1 MTCRVP
7 NNTHSLTSLICGCFL
22 IPHSTERDFLYFPT
36 FYQLQL
42 NITVQRVC
50 DRYDI
55 RSQNLQLL
63 LWVSQVRTELDQI
76 SMRLQEDGLPPGA
89 SVEEQQRHLWQQ
101 LLAKEAT
108 LESATQELQTV
119 RTQQA
124 SEMKEVESY
133 VEHIRGMLEER
144 ECVTS
149 DYERDNDHLRQ
160 QLNQITHHQE
170 IQSKELAEMLA
181 LEDLGEMS
189 LSSPSEQVAYLL
201 VERTTLLE
209 RLEAA
214 ERRLE
219 SQSLTVDQEHI
230 RNTMGEELRQQRE
243 DTKDNL
249 TKCSTQSPWKKLFG
263 LRRSGQSK
271 HNITPAH
278 GEQISQER
286 NERQRLER
294 DLEEASRRLAMAH
307 QDIRRLTNELD
318 AAKNNN
324 LDQNGSELQGT
335 VQEVEN
341 LRKEVE
347 KLKHCDMMKL
357 QRAKEQNDTLDVENR
372 ALRERVRTL
381 ESENKKLLDQLAI
394 NDADQHV
401 VTKDDQ
407 KDKCISS
414 EQQNNL
420 SGSSTQDEDYIHK
433 RCHEAVE
440 DRLIQMRDLQR
451 QLQRLRKD
459 LEELGERN
467 EELEALLGEAQNA
480 SKGTR
485 HRHEG
490 ELEGLH
496 RRIKALEAELKKQE
510 VHEIMLKNGEEVKTT
525 ESYLQLHLRDSSQ
538 DRLALLEARLTEEK
552 DWRKQLEVDL
562 SAAQAA
568 LKKDKEALQIGER
581 ELKKLRLDVKSLQ
594 TECQQGKTLIK
605 SLTQVKGEKAVL
617 EEKVAQMERAHS
629 RLGNELERYKDSN
642 RAQEDKKQSR
652 LQVDQLQVQADRLTA
667 ELSSL
672 QTTHNAL
679 RDEMVSER
687 LQTAELQAKLSSS
700 VQEKLTAEGQ
710 RERLELEMQRLTE
723 QLEWH
728 QEQLSSTKEALT
740 SSQKP
745 EQHPAHIESR
755 LSPVERTKEEWL
767 DQLSCVKQE
776 LNHLQTKLGE
786 EQQLASQHQL
796 ALEARVKSQ
805 DSVLSQKAEEAKQ
818 MKQDLQRTHSLF
830 TSAERELRYEK
841 EKNTDLKRHNTLLDQ
856 EKLKLCAELN
866 QVQTKLV
873 QVEQSVRTQAA
884 ECERQQQKIRELE
897 LELARNSTN
906 LSTTTG
912 LQEDLQAERARL
924 IAADRKVLEL
934 QLQLKSVQHQLRVEE
949 ARAGESSR
957 LERDSRDLSDALL
970 ALRAQQ
976 QEEHITRK
984 LLEQRDEELQ
994 QQVRSL
1000 RLKEASMTRTNT
1012 ELSHRAQQLVTRL
1025 NILEAELSKAREE
1038 ARDSQKS
1045 SHRLQEDMM
1054 ASQLECERLQEELQQ
1069 VLLQLDAHG
1078 RKYNEKQ
1085 SQHKIRLRKA
1095 KQEYLKETAQRDRNI
1110 QKLENDLV
1118 MASSL
1123 SDKEKD
1129 RIHTVTEENEKLL
1142 EEKRELLRKMSE
1154 AEEMGS
1160 KGMRTASTVQH
1171 RVNILEVENRQ
1182 LQDRILKLSNQVSS
1196 LERALRN
1203 VQSSYS
1209 LENAKKAL
1217 PSDSLCD
1224 SFLHTSTLS
1233 LTSGSCDPLEILDA
1247 ICRVKVSDR
1256 AAADG
1261 TRASVS
1267 THQPSEQSYLNLTS
1281 PLVLPDTTGTEG
1293 SSYNSDRV

>member
-1 MTCRVP
+1 MD
-7 NNTHSLTSLICGCFL
+7 H
-22 IPHSTERDFLYFPT
+22 E
-36 FYQLQL
+36 
-42 NITVQRVC
+42 
-50 DRYDI
+50 
-55 RSQNLQLL
+55 
-63 LWVSQVRTELDQI
+63 VRTELDQI

-101 LLAKEAT
+101 LLAREAT
-108 LESATQELQTV
+108 LQSANQELQTV
-119 RTQQA
+119 
-124 SEMKEVESY
+124 ESY
-133 VEHIRGMLEER
+133 VAHIRGLLEER
-144 ECVTS
+144 ECLTS

-160 QLNQITHHQE
+160 ELHQIRQHQE

-181 LEDLGEMS
+181 QEDLGEMG
-189 LSSPSEQVAYLL
+189 LNSPSEQVAYLL
-201 VERTTLLE
+201 VERATLLE
-209 RLEAA
+209 RLEVA

-219 SQSLTVDQEHI
+219 SQSLTVDFRQVHHQEHI
-230 RNTMGEELRQQRE
+230 SHTMGEELRQQRE
-243 DTKDNL
+243 DMQKTKDNL
-249 TKCSTQSPWKKLFG
+249 TKQCSSQSPWKKLFG

-341 LRKEVE
+341 LRKEVD

-372 ALRERVRTL
+372 ALMERVRTL
-381 ESENKKLLDQLAI
+381 ESEKKKLLDQLAI
-394 NDADQHV
+394 NDADQDV

-420 SGSSTQDEDYIHK
+420 SGSSTQDKDYIHK

-440 DRLIQMRDLQR
+440 DGLIQMRELQR
-451 QLQRLRKD
+451 QIQRLRKD
-459 LEELGERN
+459 LEELEERN

-480 SKGTR
+480 SKGAR

-496 RRIKALEAELKKQE
+496 RRVKALEAELKKQE
-510 VHEIMLKNGEEVKTT
+510 VHERMLKNGEEVKTT

-538 DRLALLEARLTEEK
+538 ERLVLLEARLTEEK

-581 ELKKLRLDVKSLQ
+581 ELKKLRLEVKSLQ

-629 RLGNELERYKDSN
+629 RLGNELERYKDDN
-642 RAQEDKKQSR
+642 RAQEDKRQSR
-652 LQVDQLQVQADRLTA
+652 LQVDQLQEQADRLTA

-672 QTTHNAL
+672 QTTHSAL

-687 LQTAELQAKLSSS
+687 LQTAKLQTKLSSS

-710 RERLELEMQRLTE
+710 RERLELEMQRLKE
-723 QLEWH
+723 QLKWH

-745 EQHPAHIESR
+745 EQHTAHIESR

-767 DQLSCVKQE
+767 DQLPCVKRE
-776 LNHLQTKLGE
+776 LHHLQTKLGE
-786 EQQLASQHQL
+786 ERQLASQHQL
-796 ALEARVKSQ
+796 ALQAQVNEAQARIKSQ

-818 MKQDLQRTHSLF
+818 MKQDLQRAQSLF

-841 EKNTDLKRHNTLLDQ
+841 EKNMDLKRHNTLLDQ
-856 EKLKLCAELN
+856 EKLKLCAELK

-873 QVEQSVRTQAA
+873 QVEQSVHSRAA

-897 LELARNSTN
+897 LDLARNSTN
-906 LSTTTG
+906 RSTTTS

-924 IAADRKVLEL
+924 IAADKKVLEL
-934 QLQLKSVQHQLRVEE
+934 QLQLKSTQHQLRVEE

-957 LERDSRDLSDALL
+957 LERDSRDLSDTLS

-1000 RLKEASMTRTNT
+1000 RLKEASMTRTNA
-1012 ELSHRAQQLVTRL
+1012 ELSHRAQQLDTRL
-1025 NILEAELSKAREE
+1025 NILEAELRKAREE

-1045 SHRLQEDMM
+1045 SHKLQEDLM
-1054 ASQLECERLQEELQQ
+1054 ASQLECDRLQEELQQ

-1085 SQHKIRLRKA
+1085 SQHKIKLRQA
-1095 KQEYLKETAQRDRNI
+1095 KQVYLKETAQRDRII

-1123 SDKEKD
+1123 SHKEKD

-1142 EEKRELLRKMSE
+1142 EEKRELLQKMSE

-1171 RVNILEVENRQ
+1171 RVNVLEVENRQ
-1182 LQDRILKLSNQVSS
+1182 LQDRTLKLSNQVSS
-1196 LERALRN
+1196 LERVLRN
-1203 VQSSYS
+1203 VQSFYS
-1209 LENAKKAL
+1209 LENAKKVL

-1224 SFLHTSTLS
+1224 GFLHTSTLS
-1233 LTSGSCDPLEILDA
+1233 LTSGSCDPLDILDA

-1256 AAADG
+1256 VVADG

-1267 THQPSEQSYLNLTS
+1267 SHQPSEQSYLNLTS
-1281 PLVLPDTTGTEG
+1281 PLVLPDTKGTEG
-1293 SSYNSDRV
+1293 SSYNSDQV